1 MEQSCFIGVDVG
13 SSSVRAGVFGITGER
28 LGFAVRPITQFHS
41 RTNMVEQSSAEIW
54 QAVCNSVREAMR
66 QSAVRPQDIRGLGFD
81 ATCSLVVLDQQGAGI
96 SVAVH
101 GEPERDIIMWMD
113 HRATH
118 EAADINTTGDEAL
131 QYVGGEVSVEM
142 ELPKVL
148 WLKRHFPQRYQQAW
162 RLFDLADY
170 LVWRATGADVASIC
184 TLSCKWNYLSH
195 LSRFSQ
201 PLLDAIDLS
210 ELPTKI
216 PATILS
222 PGEKAGYLSSVAAKD
237 LGLSEQTVVA
247 SGMIDAHAGALALLG
262 SQPEGNLA
270 LIGGTS
276 NCHMMVSREP
286 IKVPGVWGPYWGA
299 MLPEWWLSEG
309 GQSAAGALVDWTLR
323 QHSVWPELQALA
335 QRQGESVYS
344 LLNGW
349 VASLEERENWPTA
362 NLHVLADHHGNRSPR
377 ANPLARGAVS
387 GLTLEQ
393 GPDSLARLYLATLQA
408 VAYGTRHIIEA
419 MTNAGHCI
427 ERITVCGGVTKNPL
441 WLREYANITGR
452 DIHLSGED
460 DAVTLGAALLGAVAS
475 GYYINLPEA
484 AARMV
489 TPGMIVSAD
498 PSSAAFHQARYQ
510 LYLQMYQH
518 QQQAADA
525 MRAWA

>member
-1 MEQSCFIGVDVG
+1 MDQSCFIGVDVG
-13 SSSVRAGVFGITGER
+13 SASVRAGVFGLAGQR

-41 RTNMVEQSSAEIW
+41 RANMVEQSSTEIW
-54 QAVCNSVREAMR
+54 QAVCDTVREAMR

-81 ATCSLVVLDQQGAGI
+81 ATCSLVVLDQHGAGI
-96 SVAVH
+96 SVAER

-113 HRATH
+113 HRATR
-118 EAADINTTGDEAL
+118 EAAEINATGDEAL
-131 QYVGGEVSVEM
+131 HYVGGEVSVEM

-170 LVWRATGADVASIC
+170 LVWRATGADVASTC

-195 LSRFSQ
+195 QARFSQ
-201 PLLDAIDLS
+201 SLLDAVGLS

-222 PGEKAGYLSSVAAKD
+222 PSEKVGQLSTGAAQD

-247 SGMIDAHAGALALLG
+247 SGMIDAHAGALALVG
-262 SQPEGNLA
+262 GQPEGNLA

-276 NCHMMVSREP
+276 NCHMLVSRDP
-286 IKVPGVWGPYWGA
+286 VNVPGVWGPYWGA
-299 MLPEWWLSEG
+299 MLPAWWLSEG

-323 QHSVWPELQALA
+323 QHSAWSELQALA
-335 QRQGESVYS
+335 QQQGVNVYT
-344 LLNGW
+344 LLNSW
-349 VASLEERENWPTA
+349 VAALEERETWPTA

-377 ANPLARGAVS
+377 ANPLARGAVT

-393 GPDSLARLYLATLQA
+393 GQDALARLYLTTLQA
-408 VAYGTRHIIEA
+408 VAYGTRHIIET
-419 MTNAGHCI
+419 MTAAGHHI
-427 ERITVCGGVTKNPL
+427 ERITACGGVTKNPL

-452 DIHLSGED
+452 DIHLSGDE
-460 DAVTLGAALLGAVAS
+460 DAVTLGAALMAAVAS
-475 GYYINLPEA
+475 GYYADLQLA
-484 AARMV
+484 ASRMV
-489 TPGMIVSAD
+489 KPGKTLPAD
-498 PSSAAFHQARYQ
+498 PATADFHQAKYQ
-510 LYLQMYQH
+510 LYLQMYHQ